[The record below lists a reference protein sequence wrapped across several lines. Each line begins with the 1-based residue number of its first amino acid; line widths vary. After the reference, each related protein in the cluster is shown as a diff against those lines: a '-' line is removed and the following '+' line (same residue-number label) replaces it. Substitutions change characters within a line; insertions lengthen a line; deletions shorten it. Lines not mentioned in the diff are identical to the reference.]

1 MQLNEFAKIPESKL
15 KQFKNKGIESVEDL
29 ALYFPRSYHD
39 FTEVTGLVDGE
50 LSVIEATVMTIEGGT
65 YGSRVL
71 TALCKH
77 PSLNRNLRVSW
88 FNQNYLK
95 TKLYATLGKNVLI
108 AGKAS
113 YSPQY
118 DNWQIVAPIIF
129 TTDIKHGRAIYPVYP
144 KIRGMSDE
152 YLKNTMD
159 LVLPTFEYNEFIPT
173 EVLRAQKL
181 PNFKESVL
189 ELHNPKTM
197 QRLELAKKRIIFNE
211 LLYFAAKMELA
222 SRRAS
227 KGSQYNIKTL
237 TIYNKVRESLPYELT
252 PDQDAAIKG
261 LIKSAKDGRRINAL
275 VQGDVGC
282 GKSIIAFLAMLAF
295 YESGYQSV
303 LMAPT
308 QVLAKQHYADLSAL
322 VEPFGIE
329 VVFLGG
335 EKMKAA
341 EERALLK
348 KIETGEAKLIVG
360 THAVI
365 SQKVKYKNLALAI
378 TDEEHKFGVLQ
389 REALVST
396 FASGTHA
403 ITMSATPIP
412 RSLAAIVYGNGVEL
426 YTIKT
431 MPAGRKPVKTCTTRS
446 MKAIFK
452 FLLKELGEGKQA
464 YVVCPM
470 IDKND
475 EMMEGVASVEEI
487 SKTYTNILGNAGYK
501 VEALT
506 GKNTTQE
513 TVDVLNRFK
522 NNETQVIIATTVIE
536 VGVNV
541 PNATTIVIHN
551 AERFGLSSLHQLRG
565 RVGRGT
571 YQGYCVLESPACM
584 DNKRLDVMCQTTNG
598 YEIAKEDLK
607 QRGAGEL
614 IGTKQHGGDAYINLM
629 MAYPEWY
636 NEIKDIASEL
646 IDNGRIEP
654 LLQMKELREQ
664 AAEAGSA
671 AQKRA
676 YKAAGKTVVGYAED

>member
-1 MQLNEFAKIPESKL
+1 
-15 KQFKNKGIESVEDL
+15 
-29 ALYFPRSYHD
+29 
-39 FTEVTGLVDGE
+39 
-50 LSVIEATVMTIEGGT
+50 
-65 YGSRVL
+65 
-71 TALCKH
+71 
-77 PSLNRNLRVSW
+77 
-88 FNQNYLK
+88 
-95 TKLYATLGKNVLI
+95 
-108 AGKAS
+108 
-113 YSPQY
+113 
-118 DNWQIVAPIIF
+118 
-129 TTDIKHGRAIYPVYP
+129 
-144 KIRGMSDE
+144 
-152 YLKNTMD
+152 
-159 LVLPTFEYNEFIPT
+159 
-173 EVLRAQKL
+173 
-181 PNFKESVL
+181 
-189 ELHNPKTM
+189 
-197 QRLELAKKRIIFNE
+197 
-211 LLYFAAKMELA
+211 
-222 SRRAS
+222 
-227 KGSQYNIKTL
+227 
-237 TIYNKVRESLPYELT
+237 
-252 PDQDAAIKG
+252 
-261 LIKSAKDGRRINAL
+261 
-275 VQGDVGC
+275 
-282 GKSIIAFLAMLAF
+282 
-295 YESGYQSV
+295 
-303 LMAPT
+303 
-308 QVLAKQHYADLSAL
+308 
-322 VEPFGIE
+322 
-329 VVFLGG
+329 
-335 EKMKAA
+335 MKAA

-501 VEALT
+501 VETLT